1 MCLIFD
7 VCQSSTSIIIISLF
21 RSLNQR
27 FLEFRRNLGTFCNT
41 IVDKSQGILIFLYS
55 SSAFIRGVLIAKIF
69 GWVGWRYYHVYIFAS
84 RTNRTKPFGFYLPL
98 LKTCLKWK
106 FLCSRDVGKC
116 RGGSVRLYEKI
127 LFQTVGESVYYLI
140 AKCP

>member
-69 GWVGWRYYHVYIFAS
+69 GWVGLRYYHVYIFAS
-84 RTNRTKPFGFYLPL
+84 RTNTTRLNPSDFTFHYKKPVLNGNSCALEMSGSVGEVLLGYTKRF
-98 LKTCLKWK
+98 
-106 FLCSRDVGKC
+106 CSRQWAK
-116 RGGSVRLYEKI
+116 
-127 LFQTVGESVYYLI
+127 VYI
-140 AKCP
+140 T